1 MVMGAELT
9 QSKSIDLNDI
19 HTLTLSTDTKAH
31 HMNITQ
37 IEN

>member
-1 MVMGAELT
+1 MVMGAKQT

-19 HTLTLSTDTKAH
+19 DTLTLSTDTKAH
-31 HMNITQ
+31 HWNITQ